1 MNVALKHTEQQ
12 EALASID
19 EIIAEAAAGRMV
31 IMVDDENREN
41 EGDIVIPA
49 QHVTPEIINFMITHA
64 RGLVCMPL
72 ERAMIDRLGL
82 RPMVEDNTS
91 KFSTAFTVSIGAKEG
106 VTTGISAHD
115 RAQTVKTAIDPQSGP
130 DDITRPGH
138 IFPLIARDGGVL
150 ERNGHT
156 EAAIDIA
163 KLAGCSGAAVIC
175 EIIKDDGTMARLPD
189 LEIFAAK
196 HNMKIGTIADLAA
209 YRRAS

>member
-1 MNVALKHTEQQ
+1 MSVALKNTNSEN
-12 EALASID
+12 ALSPID

-41 EGDIVIPA
+41 EGDLVIPA
-49 QHVTPEIINFMITHA
+49 QHVTPEIINFMITYG

-72 ERAMIDRLGL
+72 EKAMADRLGL
-82 RPMVEDNTS
+82 KPMVSDNTS
-91 KFSTAFTVSIGAKEG
+91 KFSTAFTVSIGAREG
-106 VTTGISAHD
+106 VTTGISAPD
-115 RAQTVKTAIDPQSGP
+115 RAQTVKVAIDPQSGP
-130 DDITRPGH
+130 DDISMPGH
-138 IFPLIARDGGVL
+138 IFPLIAKDGGVL

-175 EIIKDDGTMARLPD
+175 EIIRDDGTMARLPD

-196 HNMKIGTIADLAA
+196 HDMKIGTIADLVS
-209 YRRAS
+209 YRST